1 MEPIASTSKRTETNE
16 ASLVLGFCQC
26 WVTTQLREPGS
37 GVFFFLKMDFTT
49 LFHVQKGAACLGFEP
64 ECSVTL
70 DFLFVEFLMSG
81 ERKNTGP

>member
-1 MEPIASTSKRTETNE
+1 
-16 ASLVLGFCQC
+16 
-26 WVTTQLREPGS
+26 
-37 GVFFFLKMDFTT
+37 LKMDFTT